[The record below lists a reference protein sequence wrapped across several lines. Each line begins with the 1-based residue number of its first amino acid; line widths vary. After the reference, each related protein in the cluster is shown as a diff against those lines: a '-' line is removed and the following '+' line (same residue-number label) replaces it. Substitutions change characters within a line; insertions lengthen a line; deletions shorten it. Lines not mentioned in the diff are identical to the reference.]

1 MRVAVC
7 SALLILIVSVL
18 APLNSASAKELML
31 QRSFW
36 SEWKYSHDGMNFEKI
51 GWLGR
56 DLRAELEGNPAA
68 QAEMSAYGS
77 NHVLAE
83 VLGAAGG
90 GLGVAAGFRIID
102 EDELDD
108 VSIGLLI
115 GGAVFAIVGGVLEI
129 SATNHL
135 LKAVHLYNFGDPGGA
150 DRGNWRDRA
159 SARLPRD
166 VGVGVALEF

>member
-1 MRVAVC
+1 MQVAVC
-7 SALLILIVSVL
+7 SALLTLIVAVS
-18 APLNSASAKELML
+18 APLDSAAAEELML

-36 SEWKYSHDGMNFEKI
+36 GGWKYSHDGTQFEKI
-51 GWLGR
+51 GSLGR

-77 NHVLAE
+77 NHVWAT
-83 VLGAAGG
+83 VLGVAGG
-90 GLGVAAGFRIID
+90 GLGVAAGFRIGD
-102 EDELDD
+102 EDEFDG
-108 VSIGLLI
+108 VSIGLLT
-115 GGAVFAIVGGVLEI
+115 GGAVFAIVGSVLEM

-150 DRGNWRDRA
+150 DRGGWRNQA

-166 VGVGVALEF
+166 VGVGVAFEF